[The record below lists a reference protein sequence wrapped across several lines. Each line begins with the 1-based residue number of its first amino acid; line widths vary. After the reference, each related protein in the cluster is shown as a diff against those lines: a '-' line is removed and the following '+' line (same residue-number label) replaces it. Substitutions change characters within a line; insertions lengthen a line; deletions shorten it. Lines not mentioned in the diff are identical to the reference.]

1 MSCKNSLPWVTAA
14 GKMGHFVHMFHPWR
28 KMKKK
33 IKKNRRKHDV
43 MQLCSAEI
51 SLMLPFT
58 FRLPLGLVNA
68 LAPGNV
74 ACTQSLDL

>member
-1 MSCKNSLPWVTAA
+1 MQKFTALGNRSWQNGAFCAYVSSMEKDEKKN
-14 GKMGHFVHMFHPWR
+14 
-28 KMKKK
+28 
-33 IKKNRRKHDV
+33 KKNRRKHDV
-43 MQLCSAEI
+43 MQLCSAAS

>member
-14 GKMGHFVHMFHPWR
+14 GKMGHFVHVSSME
-28 KMKKK
+28 KDEKKNE
-33 IKKNRRKHDV
+33 KNRRKHNV
-43 MQLCSAEI
+43 MQLCSAAS